1 MLLECDCRH
10 DPRQRFSS
18 GGFCTRDVSLTP
30 SHVLIIALP
39 GGTSLS
45 SSSSSSIVA
54 LFAQDTGSDAL
65 PGGTS
70 LLFIS
75 AAGRLRRVPASVR
88 VGCQL
93 LLITVGPP
101 VVCR

>member
-30 SHVLIIALP
+30 SHVLIIAASVLREQRDY
-39 GGTSLS
+39 GG
-45 SSSSSSIVA
+45 
-54 LFAQDTGSDAL
+54 GGGGGDAL

>member
-30 SHVLIIALP
+30 SHVLIIAASVLREQRDY
-39 GGTSLS
+39 GG
-45 SSSSSSIVA
+45 
-54 LFAQDTGSDAL
+54 GGGGGDAE
-65 PGGTS
+65 S
-70 LLFIS
+70 CRNN
-75 AAGRLRRVPASVR
+75 AGRLRRVPASVR